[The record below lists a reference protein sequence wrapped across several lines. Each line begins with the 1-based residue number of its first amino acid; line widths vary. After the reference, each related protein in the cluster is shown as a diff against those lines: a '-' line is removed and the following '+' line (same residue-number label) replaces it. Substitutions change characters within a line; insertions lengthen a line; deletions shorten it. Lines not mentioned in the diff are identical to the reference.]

1 MTTTTV
7 SGLRDGLASN
17 MTTLFAG
24 RAYDTVPDNPNP
36 PCAVVVPTGIE
47 YHAAFRNGMT
57 RYSFTVLVIVGRA
70 DERTA
75 QDRLDGY
82 CNPSGSSSVKAAL
95 ESDETLNGYAF
106 DLSVTEMRNYQQLVL
121 GDGVTYLAAEF
132 VVSVIAE

>member
-7 SGLRDGLASN
+7 SGLRDGLAAN
-17 MTTLFAG
+17 LNTLFAS
-24 RAYDTVPDNPNP
+24 RAYDTIPDSPNP
-36 PCAVVVPTGIE
+36 PCAIVVPTGIE
-47 YHAAFRNGMT
+47 YHAAFANAQS
-57 RYSFTVLVIVGRA
+57 RYAFTILVIVGRV

-82 CNPSGSSSVKAAL
+82 CNPSGSGSVKAAL
-95 ESDETLNGYAF
+95 ESDCTLNGYAF

-121 GDGVTYLAAEF
+121 SDGVTYLTAEF